1 MEDLIGVYGI
11 LDLDHWPNAPF
22 LLLDGGVEKR
32 WKEPYAF
39 HNTDRGTYS
48 GWLMQYTLSG
58 TGWFEKNGKTYE
70 MRPGRGFLCQIPEN
84 SRYYLHPESEEPWI
98 FLYFH
103 FRGSA
108 VSYAAERLF
117 EKTGDVFYADADSE
131 PIRTALQMHRKLKNG
146 YRSEPY
152 ECGVFLYQF
161 FCSLLREV
169 QRPERKQTHFFSHAV
184 SSGSENSQSDDAALE
199 YRKECGR
206 DCSRNRIFQWKLFWK
221 SIPSPYGNL
230 AVGIPERTAERCCLK
245 SWFCTKMYLRRNS
258 GSMEEKR
265 EEQKEME
272 RETFQSRLGFLLLSA
287 GCAIGIGNVW
297 KFPYMVGNNGGG
309 IFVLFYLLFLAIMG
323 VPILS
328 MELAIGRG
336 SKKST
341 VRAYGELEKKGQKW
355 HIHGYVALIGNY
367 LLMMF
372 YTVVAG
378 WMLYYFYSFLIGK
391 FSGLTGDA
399 VTGKFNEM
407 LSSPS
412 ILVITML
419 IITIAGFLIC
429 SVGLQNGVERV
440 TKVMMIVLMVIMI
453 FLAVYSFTMPGA
465 KEGLK
470 FYLVPDMQQI
480 EQVGL
485 FHIITNA
492 MSQAFFTLSLGIGA
506 MLIFGSYLNGG
517 KSLLGEAVSIA
528 ALDTFV
534 AITAGLIIFPACFS
548 YNVQPDSGPKLIF
561 MTLPHIFTSMK
572 GGRIFGSFFFLFLFF
587 AALSTIIAVFENIM
601 CCFSEIFGV
610 SRKQSAI
617 INCIL
622 VILGSLPC
630 ALGYNVWSGFQP
642 LGAGSTVLDL
652 EDFIVSNLLL
662 PVGSLIY
669 LLFCTSKWGWGFKNY
684 QAEANKGGGLKVPD
698 WVRVYLS
705 YILPLLL
712 LVLIVQGLI
721 G

>member
-1 MEDLIGVYGI
+1 
-11 LDLDHWPNAPF
+11 
-22 LLLDGGVEKR
+22 
-32 WKEPYAF
+32 
-39 HNTDRGTYS
+39 
-48 GWLMQYTLSG
+48 
-58 TGWFEKNGKTYE
+58 
-70 MRPGRGFLCQIPEN
+70 
-84 SRYYLHPESEEPWI
+84 
-98 FLYFH
+98 
-103 FRGSA
+103 
-108 VSYAAERLF
+108 
-117 EKTGDVFYADADSE
+117 
-131 PIRTALQMHRKLKNG
+131 
-146 YRSEPY
+146 
-152 ECGVFLYQF
+152 
-161 FCSLLREV
+161 
-169 QRPERKQTHFFSHAV
+169 
-184 SSGSENSQSDDAALE
+184 
-199 YRKECGR
+199 
-206 DCSRNRIFQWKLFWK
+206 
-221 SIPSPYGNL
+221 
-230 AVGIPERTAERCCLK
+230 
-245 SWFCTKMYLRRNS
+245 
-258 GSMEEKR
+258 
-265 EEQKEME
+265 ME

-378 WMLYYFYSFLIGK
+378 WMLYYFYSFLTGK
-391 FSGLTGDA
+391 FSGLKGDA

-419 IITIAGFLIC
+419 LITIAGFLIC

-440 TKVMMIVLMVIMI
+440 TKVMMIVLMVVMI

-470 FYLVPDMQQI
+470 FYLVPDKQQI

-485 FHIITNA
+485 FHIITSA

-506 MLIFGSYLNGG
+506 ML
-517 KSLLGEAVSIA
+517 
-528 ALDTFV
+528 
-534 AITAGLIIFPACFS
+534 
-548 YNVQPDSGPKLIF
+548 
-561 MTLPHIFTSMK
+561 
-572 GGRIFGSFFFLFLFF
+572 IFGSFFFLFLFF

-610 SRKQSAI
+610 SRKQSAV

-622 VILGSLPC
+622 IILGSLPC

-684 QAEANKGGGLKVPD
+684 QAEASKGDGLKVPD
-698 WVRVYLS
+698 WMRLYLT

>member
-1 MEDLIGVYGI
+1 
-11 LDLDHWPNAPF
+11 
-22 LLLDGGVEKR
+22 
-32 WKEPYAF
+32 
-39 HNTDRGTYS
+39 
-48 GWLMQYTLSG
+48 
-58 TGWFEKNGKTYE
+58 
-70 MRPGRGFLCQIPEN
+70 
-84 SRYYLHPESEEPWI
+84 
-98 FLYFH
+98 
-103 FRGSA
+103 
-108 VSYAAERLF
+108 
-117 EKTGDVFYADADSE
+117 
-131 PIRTALQMHRKLKNG
+131 
-146 YRSEPY
+146 
-152 ECGVFLYQF
+152 
-161 FCSLLREV
+161 
-169 QRPERKQTHFFSHAV
+169 
-184 SSGSENSQSDDAALE
+184 
-199 YRKECGR
+199 
-206 DCSRNRIFQWKLFWK
+206 
-221 SIPSPYGNL
+221 
-230 AVGIPERTAERCCLK
+230 
-245 SWFCTKMYLRRNS
+245 
-258 GSMEEKR
+258 
-265 EEQKEME
+265 ME

-378 WMLYYFYSFLIGK
+378 WMLYYFYSFLTGK
-391 FSGLTGDA
+391 FSGLKGDA

-419 IITIAGFLIC
+419 LITIAGFLIC

-440 TKVMMIVLMVIMI
+440 TKVMMIVLMVVMI

-470 FYLVPDMQQI
+470 FYLVPDKQQI

-485 FHIITNA
+485 FHIITSA

-517 KSLLGEAVSIA
+517 KSLLGEAINIA
-528 ALDTFV
+528 VLDTFV

-548 YNVQPDSGPKLIF
+548 YHVQPDSGPKLIF
-561 MTLPHIFTSMK
+561 MPLPHIFTSMK

-610 SRKQSAI
+610 SRKQSAV

-622 VILGSLPC
+622 IILGSLPC

-684 QAEANKGGGLKVPD
+684 QAEASKGDGLKVPD
-698 WVRVYLS
+698 WMRLYLT

>member
-1 MEDLIGVYGI
+1 
-11 LDLDHWPNAPF
+11 
-22 LLLDGGVEKR
+22 
-32 WKEPYAF
+32 
-39 HNTDRGTYS
+39 
-48 GWLMQYTLSG
+48 
-58 TGWFEKNGKTYE
+58 
-70 MRPGRGFLCQIPEN
+70 
-84 SRYYLHPESEEPWI
+84 
-98 FLYFH
+98 
-103 FRGSA
+103 
-108 VSYAAERLF
+108 
-117 EKTGDVFYADADSE
+117 
-131 PIRTALQMHRKLKNG
+131 
-146 YRSEPY
+146 
-152 ECGVFLYQF
+152 
-161 FCSLLREV
+161 
-169 QRPERKQTHFFSHAV
+169 
-184 SSGSENSQSDDAALE
+184 
-199 YRKECGR
+199 
-206 DCSRNRIFQWKLFWK
+206 
-221 SIPSPYGNL
+221 
-230 AVGIPERTAERCCLK
+230 
-245 SWFCTKMYLRRNS
+245 
-258 GSMEEKR
+258 
-265 EEQKEME
+265 ME
-272 RETFQSRLGFLLLSA
+272 REPFQSRLGFLLLSA

-378 WMLYYFYSFLIGK
+378 WMLYYFYSFLTGK
-391 FSGLTGDA
+391 FSGLKGDA

-419 IITIAGFLIC
+419 LITIAGFLIC

-440 TKVMMIVLMVIMI
+440 TKVMMIVLMVVMI

-470 FYLVPDMQQI
+470 FYLVPDKQQI

-485 FHIITNA
+485 FHIITSA

-517 KSLLGEAVSIA
+517 KSLLGEAINIA
-528 ALDTFV
+528 VLDTFV

-548 YNVQPDSGPKLIF
+548 YHVQPDSGPKLIF

-610 SRKQSAI
+610 SRKQSAV

-622 VILGSLPC
+622 IILGSLPC

-684 QAEANKGGGLKVPD
+684 QAEASKGDGLKVPD
-698 WVRVYLS
+698 WMRLYLT

>member
-1 MEDLIGVYGI
+1 
-11 LDLDHWPNAPF
+11 
-22 LLLDGGVEKR
+22 
-32 WKEPYAF
+32 
-39 HNTDRGTYS
+39 
-48 GWLMQYTLSG
+48 
-58 TGWFEKNGKTYE
+58 
-70 MRPGRGFLCQIPEN
+70 
-84 SRYYLHPESEEPWI
+84 
-98 FLYFH
+98 
-103 FRGSA
+103 
-108 VSYAAERLF
+108 
-117 EKTGDVFYADADSE
+117 
-131 PIRTALQMHRKLKNG
+131 
-146 YRSEPY
+146 
-152 ECGVFLYQF
+152 
-161 FCSLLREV
+161 
-169 QRPERKQTHFFSHAV
+169 
-184 SSGSENSQSDDAALE
+184 
-199 YRKECGR
+199 
-206 DCSRNRIFQWKLFWK
+206 
-221 SIPSPYGNL
+221 
-230 AVGIPERTAERCCLK
+230 
-245 SWFCTKMYLRRNS
+245 
-258 GSMEEKR
+258 MEEKR

-561 MTLPHIFTSMK
+561 MTLPHIFISMK